1 MLKTSPSSR
10 IWTSDLEISDLHLIY
25 SLPLYQLS
33 YRRSQYWNVNKDLFE
48 RFEIVFSLWRKSD
61 TKLRNRP
68 YSRDHIVQKT
78 QNSQGGL
85 AQVVER
91 SICIREAP
99 GSIPGFSSFQYI
111 VATVAKGVLV
121 IPRLN
126 STRIRFRTT
135 CGFDFWR
142 LKMCRD
148 PGLNQGPSDLQS
160 DALPTELS
168 RLAKLDP
175 GRWVLDVNCR
185 FLRFSHNSDR

>member
-1 MLKTSPSSR
+1 MKNVILLTLIFHSCDGMVFKT
-10 IWTSDLEISDLHLIY
+10 LE
-25 SLPLYQLS
+25 
-33 YRRSQYWNVNKDLFE
+33 
-48 RFEIVFSLWRKSD
+48 
-61 TKLRNRP
+61 T
-68 YSRDHIVQKT
+68 
-78 QNSQGGL
+78 QGGL

-126 STRIRFRTT
+126 GIRIRFRIT
-135 CGFDFWR
+135 CGFDFWH

-175 GRWVLDVNCR
+175 GR
-185 FLRFSHNSDR
+185 

>member
-1 MLKTSPSSR
+1 M
-10 IWTSDLEISDLHLIY
+10 
-25 SLPLYQLS
+25 
-33 YRRSQYWNVNKDLFE
+33 
-48 RFEIVFSLWRKSD
+48 WRKSD
-61 TKLRNRP
+61 TKLRNRS
-68 YSRDHIVQKT
+68 YSRHHIVQKT
-78 QNSQGGL
+78 RNSQGGL

-99 GSIPGFSSFQYI
+99 GSIPGFSSFQNI

-168 RLAKLDP
+168 RLARKRSL
-175 GRWVLDVNCR
+175 RWVGDVNCR
-185 FLRFSHNSDR
+185 FCVLDIIAIARDDR